1 MKKEIIIKSNLVE
14 INNFTK
20 NNLTKEY
27 LSWLNDSETTK
38 YSQQR
43 FVKHTKSSILNY
55 YNEQKK
61 SSRLFFAFYS
71 LEDKKKIHIGN
82 IGVII
87 DKIDMVAD
95 LSILLGNK
103 NYLRK
108 NFATHAWILIMEYLF
123 TKKNIRIVTAGT
135 LSVNKPMINLLSKS
149 MMKIDAILKKR
160 KIWNNKEVDIVM
172 SSIDILRYRKKIKN
186 AKLFLK
192 NL

>member
-1 MKKEIIIKSNLVE
+1 MKKKLIIRNNLVE

-20 NNLTKEY
+20 KNLTNEY

-43 FVKHTKSSILNY
+43 FVKHTKSSILDY

-61 SSRLFFAFYS
+61 NSRLFFAFYS
-71 LEDKKKIHIGN
+71 LEGKKKIHIGN

-87 DKIDMVAD
+87 NSIDMVAD

-108 NFATHAWILIMEYLF
+108 NLATHAWVLVMEYLF

-149 MMKIDAILKKR
+149 MMKIDAVLKKR

-172 SSIDILRYRKKIKN
+172 SSINILRYRKKIKN